1 MVPLLPRQG
10 EIEPWAATQLSSLL
24 SQGRNLGRNPS
35 SSQGKQESGLA
46 KPGGFF
52 LPTFCPPTATLWS
65 QWAVWITPGP
75 LSTLAAARC
84 SGSIPEPW
92 PAVGHCLRKSETCEA
107 LAPGRETPST
117 GLPSACL
124 AFPEQEPLLGRGD
137 CPPRRSSPPP
147 SLPTG
152 SSTEFPFYR

>member
-1 MVPLLPRQG
+1 MLG
-10 EIEPWAATQLSSLL
+10 EVCQRNGYKKTRLKTELRE
-24 SQGRNLGRNPS
+24 GRSYNRERKVRFGRR
-35 SSQGKQESGLA
+35 GKRVLEL
-46 KPGGFF
+46 
-52 LPTFCPPTATLWS
+52 PPTATLWS